1 VSLNGRKTKKQN
13 GSEEDLRY
21 LPQQGTPVE
30 AITTNKQKETLGEG
44 GAAGRKNFA
53 TKTKRKKKEKRNRI
67 ER

>member
-1 VSLNGRKTKKQN
+1 VSQNGRKTRKQN

-30 AITTNKQKETLGEG
+30 AISTNKQTRNTRGGRSRGKEELCNQT
-44 GAAGRKNFA
+44 
-53 TKTKRKKKEKRNRI
+53 KKEKKEKGNRI